1 VNNKRVNGIVSLS
14 QGDVLSI
21 AMNGSTFMYGNMK
34 HEYDLCSGSRNYWLF
49 SIASEFI

>member
-1 VNNKRVNGIVSLS
+1 VNNKRVNGVVSLS

-34 HEYDLCSGSRNYWLF
+34 KKMILCSESRDYWLCDGL
-49 SIASEFI
+49 